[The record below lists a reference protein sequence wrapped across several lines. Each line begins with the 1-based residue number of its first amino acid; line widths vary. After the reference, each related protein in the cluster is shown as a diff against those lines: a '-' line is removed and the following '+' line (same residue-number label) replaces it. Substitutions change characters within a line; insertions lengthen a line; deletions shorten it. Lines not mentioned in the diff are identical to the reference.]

1 MLKNS
6 LYKLYH
12 WEFWPSF
19 MFYIPNVPYGIY
31 LAIKSRSLTFFT
43 AVNPAIKFSGNGTES
58 KYDTIKLIPES
69 YRPITLFVK
78 KNESVITVIDNLNS
92 LKLNYPLII
101 KPDVGFKGLL
111 VKQVINERELKTYL
125 NKNNS
130 INLLIQEF
138 VDFKNECGIFYHRL
152 PTSKTG
158 KITSI
163 TLKTFPFVKGDGKL
177 NLNELIEK
185 DKRANTY
192 KHLYSNLQHDFKTV
206 LKNGEIKILNV
217 LGNHCKGA
225 EFKNGNH
232 LINNEL
238 ELIFDTI
245 LKDIPNFYYGRL
257 DIKYDSFESLIKK
270 EKIKIIEINGII
282 SEPTHIY
289 DASKIS
295 YFKALKEIRK
305 HWKIAYEISKSNHL
319 NYQVKFSSPIKFLK
333 SLWNL
338 KKYIQLIKSKKLSV

>member
-1 MLKNS
+1 MLKDR

-19 MFYIPNVPYGIY
+19 MFYIPNIPYGVY
-31 LAIKSRSLTFFT
+31 LAIKSKSLTFFT
-43 AVNPAIKFSGNGTES
+43 VVNPAIIFSGNGTES
-58 KYDTIKLIPES
+58 KYDTIKLVPKN
-69 YRPITLFVK
+69 YRPTTLFVK
-78 KNESVITVIDNLNS
+78 KNESINTIINEINS

-101 KPDVGFKGLL
+101 KPDIGFKGLL
-111 VKQVINERELKTYL
+111 VKQVINESELITYL
-125 NKNNS
+125 NKNNC

-138 VDFKNECGIFYHRL
+138 VNFKNECGIFYHRL

-163 TLKTFPFVKGDGKL
+163 TLKTFPFIKGDGKSTI
-177 NLNELIEK
+177 EQLIEK
-185 DKRANTY
+185 NKRANIY
-192 KHLYSNLQHDFKTV
+192 KHLYLNLESDFKTI
-206 LKNGEIKILNV
+206 LKNNEVKILNV

-225 EFKNGNH
+225 EFKNGNY
-232 LINNEL
+232 LISNKL
-238 ELIFDTI
+238 ELIFDDI
-245 LKDIPNFYYGRL
+245 LKDVPNFYYGRL
-257 DIKYDSFESLIKK
+257 DIKYDSFESLLKN
-270 EKIKIIEINGII
+270 EKFKIIEINGII

-305 HWKIAYEISKSNHL
+305 HWKIAYKISKSNHL

>member
-1 MLKNS
+1 MLKNK
-6 LYKLYH
+6 LYKLFN

-43 AVNPAIKFSGNGTES
+43 AANPAINFAGNGTES
-58 KYDTIKLIPES
+58 KYDTIKLIPKD
-69 YRPITLFVK
+69 YRPTTLFVK
-78 KNESVITVIDNLNS
+78 KNESLITVINKIKN
-92 LKLNYPLII
+92 LKLQYPLII
-101 KPDVGFKGLL
+101 KPDIGFKGLL
-111 VKQVINERELKTYL
+111 VKQIHSEIELKQYI
-125 NKNNS
+125 NKNNC

-138 VDFKNECGIFYHRL
+138 IDFKNECGIFYHRL

-177 NLNELIEK
+177 DLKQLIEK
-185 DKRANTY
+185 DKRTNTY
-192 KHLYSNLQHDFKTV
+192 MQLYSNLHHNFKTV
-206 LKNGEIKILNV
+206 LKKDEVKILNV
-217 LGNHCKGA
+217 LGNHCKGS
-225 EFKNGNH
+225 EFINGNY
-232 LINNEL
+232 LISSKL
-238 ELIFDTI
+238 ELVFDEI
-245 LKDIPNFYYGRL
+245 LKDIPDFYYGRL
-257 DIKYDSFESLIKK
+257 DIKYDSFEYLLKK
-270 EKIKIIEINGII
+270 EKFKIIEINGII

-305 HWKIAYEISKSNHL
+305 HWKIAYKISISNHL
-319 NYQVKFSSPIKFLK
+319 NNQIKFNSTIDFLE

-338 KKYIQLIKSKKLSV
+338 KKYMLLIKSKKLTV

>member
-1 MLKNS
+1 
-6 LYKLYH
+6 
-12 WEFWPSF
+12 

-31 LAIKSRSLTFFT
+31 LAVKSKSLTFFT

-58 KYDTIKLIPES
+58 KYDTIKLIPKN
-69 YRPITLFVK
+69 YRPITLFIK
-78 KNESVITVIDNLNS
+78 KNESVITVIDKINS

-111 VKQVINERELKTYL
+111 VKQIINENELKSYL
-125 NKNNS
+125 NKNNC

-138 VDFKNECGIFYHRL
+138 VDFKNECGIFYHQL

-177 NLNELIEK
+177 NIEQLIEK
-185 DKRANTY
+185 DKRAKTY

-232 LINNEL
+232 LINSDL
-238 ELIFDTI
+238 ELVFNNI
-245 LKDIPNFYYGRL
+245 LKKTPNFYYGRL
-257 DIKYDSFESLIKK
+257 DIKYDSFESLMKK
-270 EKIKIIEINGII
+270 EKFKIIEINGII

-305 HWKIAYEISKSNHL
+305 HWKIAYKISKSNHL